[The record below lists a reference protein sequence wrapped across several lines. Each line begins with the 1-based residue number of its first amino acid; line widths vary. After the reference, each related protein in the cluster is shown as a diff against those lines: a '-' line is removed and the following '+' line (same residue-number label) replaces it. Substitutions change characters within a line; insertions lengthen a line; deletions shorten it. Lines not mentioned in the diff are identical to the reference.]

1 MAQNMERTLV
11 LIKPDAIQRGLAGEI
26 ISRLERRGLRIVA
39 MKMMRLDQS
48 LAHRHYAEHREKPFF
63 PSLVQLITSAPLI
76 ACVVDGPHAIEVV
89 RQTMGATDPKKAA
102 PGTIRGDLGL
112 DITHNLIHG
121 SDSPQTAQREIALF
135 FQEDEILSYERDID
149 RWAFG
154 SGE

>member
-63 PSLVQLITSAPLI
+63 PSLVQFITSAPLI
-76 ACVVDGPHAIEVV
+76 ACVMEGPHAIEVV